1 MRFEMRE
8 QTPAWLPWVAIFLA
22 GIVTLCFA
30 AVLLVFAGA
39 SPLDGFRELFI
50 GAFGSRNALTE
61 TGATATPLIFTGL
74 AAAVAFRAK
83 FWNIGAEGQLYAGAL
98 AVTFFGT
105 GLIELP
111 PYLMIPFLMTVACV
125 AGGLTL
131 VPMMLLRQYLRVDE
145 VVTTL
150 LMNFVIILLV
160 SYLLEGP
167 WKDPYSLGWPQAAS
181 IIDAGVLPQ
190 IVPRSRLHLG
200 FLIAVMAALL
210 VWFVQSRTVFGFHS
224 KAVGFN
230 PVAAKHAGISLPR
243 TMLGIALL
251 SGGLAGIAGASETA
265 GLKGYLTL
273 DLSPGFG
280 YTGIAVAMLGNL
292 HPIGV
297 IFAALFMAVIFVGA
311 DAMSRAIDVPTY
323 LADVIVATTVLSVLA
338 SLVLVRYRLAFKG

>member
-1 MRFEMRE
+1 M
-8 QTPAWLPWVAIFLA
+8 
-22 GIVTLCFA
+22 
-30 AVLLVFAGA
+30 
-39 SPLDGFRELFI
+39 
-50 GAFGSRNALTE
+50 
-61 TGATATPLIFTGL
+61 
-74 AAAVAFRAK
+74 
-83 FWNIGAEGQLYAGAL
+83 
-98 AVTFFGT
+98 
-105 GLIELP
+105 
-111 PYLMIPFLMTVACV
+111 
-125 AGGLTL
+125 
-131 VPMMLLRQYLRVDE
+131 RVDE

-167 WKDPYSLGWPQAAS
+167 WKDPFSLGWPQAAS
-181 IIDAGVLPQ
+181 IIDPGVLPQ

-200 FLIAVMAALL
+200 FLIAIAVAVL
-210 VWFVQSRTVFGFHS
+210 VWLVQSRTVFGFQS

-230 PVAAKHAGISLPR
+230 SVATRHAGISLWR
-243 TMLGIALL
+243 TMLGIALM
-251 SGGLAGIAGASETA
+251 SGGLAGLAGACETA

-311 DAMSRAIDVPTY
+311 DAMSRAINVPTY

-338 SLVLVRYRLAFKG
+338 SLVLARYRLLFRG

>member
-1 MRFEMRE
+1 MRFEARE
-8 QTPAWLPWVAIFLA
+8 TIPQWLPWMAVAGA
-22 GIVTLCFA
+22 GVGTLCFA
-30 AVLLVFAGA
+30 AILIAAAGA
-39 SPLDGFRELFI
+39 SPLVGFRELLI
-50 GAFGSRNALTE
+50 GAFGSRNAITE

-74 AAAVAFRAK
+74 AAAIAFRAK

-98 AVTFFGT
+98 AVTYFGT

-111 PYLMIPFLMTVACV
+111 PFLMIPFLLIVACV

-131 VPMMLLRQYLRVDE
+131 LPMALLRQFMRVDE

-150 LMNFVIILLV
+150 LTNFVIILLV

-167 WKDPYSLGWPQAAS
+167 WKDPYSLGWPQGAA

-190 IVPRSRLHLG
+190 LVPRSRLHLG
-200 FLIAVMAALL
+200 FAIAVVSAIIIWL
-210 VWFVQSRTVFGFHS
+210 VQSRTVFGFS
-224 KAVGFN
+224 GKAVGLN
-230 PVAAKHAGISLPR
+230 QSAARHAGIPV
-243 TMLGIALL
+243 TKTIICIGLL
-251 SGGLAGIAGASETA
+251 SGGMAGLAGATETI

-292 HPIGV
+292 HPVGV
-297 IFAALFMAVIFVGA
+297 IFAAIFIAIIYVGA

-323 LADVIVATTVLSVLA
+323 LADVIVATTVLAVLIG
-338 SLVLVRYRLAFKG
+338 LVLVRYRVVMRG

>member
-1 MRFEMRE
+1 M
-8 QTPAWLPWVAIFLA
+8 
-22 GIVTLCFA
+22 
-30 AVLLVFAGA
+30 
-39 SPLDGFRELFI
+39 
-50 GAFGSRNALTE
+50 
-61 TGATATPLIFTGL
+61 
-74 AAAVAFRAK
+74 
-83 FWNIGAEGQLYAGAL
+83 
-98 AVTFFGT
+98 
-105 GLIELP
+105 
-111 PYLMIPFLMTVACV
+111 
-125 AGGLTL
+125 
-131 VPMMLLRQYLRVDE
+131 
-145 VVTTL
+145 
-150 LMNFVIILLV
+150 
-160 SYLLEGP
+160 
-167 WKDPYSLGWPQAAS
+167 
-181 IIDAGVLPQ
+181 LPQ

-200 FLIAVMAALL
+200 FLIAVLAALL

-338 SLVLVRYRLAFKG
+338 SRVHVRYRLVFKGGVVDAVRSA

>member
-1 MRFEMRE
+1 MRFEARE
-8 QTPAWLPWVAIFLA
+8 HTPGWLPWAAVIGA
-22 GIVTLCFA
+22 GAATLCFA
-30 AVLLVFAGA
+30 ALLLVFAGA
-39 SPLDGFRELFI
+39 SPLDGFRELFL

-61 TGATATPLIFTGL
+61 TGATATPLILTGL

-105 GLIELP
+105 GMVDLP
-111 PYLMIPFLMTVACV
+111 SYLMIPFLLIVACV

-131 VPMMLLRQYLRVDE
+131 LPMVLLRQFMRVDE

-160 SYLLEGP
+160 SFLLEGP
-167 WKDPYSLGWPQAAS
+167 WKDPYSMGWPQAQS
-181 IIDAGVLPQ
+181 IIDSGVLPQ

-200 FLIAVMAALL
+200 FVVALGAAVIIWLL
-210 VWFVQSRTVFGFHS
+210 QSRTTFGFQS
-224 KAVGFN
+224 KAVGYN
-230 PVAAKHAGISLPR
+230 AVAAKHAGISVSK
-243 TMLGIALL
+243 TMIGIALL
-251 SGGLAGIAGASETA
+251 SGGMAGLAGAAETA

-297 IFAALFMAVIFVGA
+297 IFSALFMAMIYVGA

-323 LADVIVATTVLSVLA
+323 LADVIVATTVLCVLV
-338 SLVLVRYRLAFKG
+338 SLVLVRYRVLLRG

>member
-1 MRFEMRE
+1 MRFEARE
-8 QTPAWLPWVAIFLA
+8 TIPQWLPWLAVAGA
-22 GIVTLCFA
+22 GVGTMCFA
-30 AVLLVFAGA
+30 AILIATAGA
-39 SPLDGFRELFI
+39 SPLAGFKELFI
-50 GAFGSRNALTE
+50 GAFGSRNAITE

-74 AAAVAFRAK
+74 AAAIAFRAK

-98 AVTFFGT
+98 AVIYFGT

-111 PYLMIPFLMTVACV
+111 SFLMIPFLLIVACV

-131 VPMMLLRQYLRVDE
+131 LPMVLLRQFMRVDE

-150 LMNFVIILLV
+150 LTNFVIILLV
-160 SYLLEGP
+160 SYLLDGP
-167 WKDPYSLGWPQAAS
+167 WKDPYSLGWPQSAA

-190 IVPRSRLHLG
+190 LVPRSRLHLG
-200 FLIAVMAALL
+200 FAIAVASAIIIWL
-210 VWFVQSRTVFGFHS
+210 VQSRTVFGFS
-224 KAVGFN
+224 GKAVGLN
-230 PVAAKHAGISLPR
+230 QSAARHAGIPV
-243 TMLGIALL
+243 TKTIICIGLL
-251 SGGLAGIAGASETA
+251 SGGMAGLAGAGETI

-297 IFAALFMAVIFVGA
+297 IFAAIFIAIIYVGA

-323 LADVIVATTVLSVLA
+323 LADVIVATTVLAVLIG
-338 SLVLVRYRLAFKG
+338 LVLVRYRVVMRG